1 MPVSFFF
8 IDLPLLAAS
17 FIIYERV
24 RWDVRRVRL
33 RWDRS
38 GLEGIEEFRQLMD
51 RVESYEILAHLKLGP
66 DGIEHLAEIKPHSG
80 VLDDVIEIS
89 SFDLIEVHEAD
100 ADTGT
105 FLASVNLTHT
115 LPMMMLDLEKIHLH
129 PPYGLDSE
137 GLELNFTGHSD
148 SMKRLI
154 ELLKIMM
161 PWDSISIQSVRGDGS
176 GLWEDLLTERQIEVL
191 RCAVSMGYYS
201 EERKISVKNLAESMG
216 MARSTMGGHLKQIEK
231 VIMDKVVDDLG

>member
-1 MPVSFFF
+1 M
-8 IDLPLLAAS
+8 
-17 FIIYERV
+17 
-24 RWDVRRVRL
+24 RRVRL

-38 GLEGIEEFRQLMD
+38 GLEGIEEFKQLMD
-51 RVESYEILAHLKLGP
+51 KVESYQILAHLKLGG
-66 DGIEHLAEIKPHSG
+66 DGIEHLAEIKSHSG
-80 VLDDVIEIS
+80 VLDDVMQIS
-89 SFDLIEVHEAD
+89 TFDLIEVHEKD

-137 GLELNFTGHSD
+137 GLELNFTGRSD

-161 PWDSISIQSVRGDGS
+161 PWDSISIQPVKADGQ
-176 GLWEDLLTERQIEVL
+176 GLWRNLLTERQIEVL
-191 RCAVSMGYYS
+191 RCAIDNGYYS
-201 EERKISVKNLAESMG
+201 EERKISVKDLAETMG
-216 MARSTMGGHLKQIEK
+216 MARSTMGGHLKLIENIIMGK
-231 VIMDKVVDDLG
+231 VADDLG

>member
-1 MPVSFFF
+1 M
-8 IDLPLLAAS
+8 
-17 FIIYERV
+17 
-24 RWDVRRVRL
+24 RRVRL

-51 RVESYEILAHLKLGP
+51 KVESYEILAHLKLGT

-80 VLDDVIEIS
+80 VLDDVMQIS
-89 SFDLIEVHEAD
+89 TFDLIEVHETD

-137 GLELNFTGHSD
+137 GLELNFTGRTD

-154 ELLKIMM
+154 ELLKLMM
-161 PWDSISIQSVRGDGS
+161 PWDSISIQPVRADGPR
-176 GLWEDLLTERQIEVL
+176 LWRNLLTERQVEVL
-191 RCAVSMGYYS
+191 QCAIDMGYYS
-201 EERKISVKNLAESMG
+201 EERKISVKDLAETMG
-216 MARSTMGGHLKQIEK
+216 MARSTMGGHLKLIENIIMGK
-231 VIMDKVVDDLG
+231 VADDLG

>member
-1 MPVSFFF
+1 M
-8 IDLPLLAAS
+8 
-17 FIIYERV
+17 
-24 RWDVRRVRL
+24 RRVRL

-51 RVESYEILAHLKLGP
+51 KVESYEILAHLKLGA

-80 VLDDVIEIS
+80 VLDDVMQIS
-89 SFDLIEVHEAD
+89 TFDLIEVHEAD

-115 LPMMMLDLEKIHLH
+115 LPMMMLDFEKIHLH

-137 GLELNFTGHSD
+137 GLELNFTGRSD

-154 ELLKIMM
+154 ELLKLMM
-161 PWDSISIQSVRGDGS
+161 PWDSISIQPVKAN
-176 GLWEDLLTERQIEVL
+176 GLRLWKNLLTERQIEVL
-191 RCAVSMGYYS
+191 RCAVSY
-201 EERKISVKNLAESMG
+201 
-216 MARSTMGGHLKQIEK
+216 THLTLPTTPY
-231 VIMDKVVDDLG
+231 V

>member
-1 MPVSFFF
+1 M
-8 IDLPLLAAS
+8 
-17 FIIYERV
+17 
-24 RWDVRRVRL
+24 RRVRL

-51 RVESYEILAHLKLGP
+51 KVESYEILAHLKLGT

-80 VLDDVIEIS
+80 VLDDVMQIS
-89 SFDLIEVHEAD
+89 TFDLIEVHETDAD
-100 ADTGT
+100 AGT

-137 GLELNFTGHSD
+137 GLELNFTGRTD

-154 ELLKIMM
+154 ELLKLMM
-161 PWDSISIQSVRGDGS
+161 PWDSISIQPVRADGPR
-176 GLWEDLLTERQIEVL
+176 LWRNLLTERQVEVL
-191 RCAVSMGYYS
+191 QCAIDMGYYS
-201 EERKISVKNLAESMG
+201 EERKISVKDLAETMG
-216 MARSTMGGHLKQIEK
+216 MARSTMGGHLKLIENIIMGK
-231 VIMDKVVDDLG
+231 VADDLG

>member
-1 MPVSFFF
+1 M
-8 IDLPLLAAS
+8 
-17 FIIYERV
+17 
-24 RWDVRRVRL
+24 RRVRL

-38 GLEGIEEFRQLMD
+38 GLEGIEEFKQLMD
-51 RVESYEILAHLKLGP
+51 KVESYQILAHLKLGG
-66 DGIEHLAEIKPHSG
+66 DGIEHLAEIKSHSG
-80 VLDDVIEIS
+80 VLDDVMQIS
-89 SFDLIEVHEAD
+89 TFDLIEVHEKD

-137 GLELNFTGHSD
+137 GLELNFTGRSD

-161 PWDSISIQSVRGDGS
+161 PWDSISIQPVKADGQ
-176 GLWEDLLTERQIEVL
+176 GLWRNLLTERQIEVL
-191 RCAVSMGYYS
+191 RCAIENGYYS
-201 EERKISVKNLAESMG
+201 EERKISVKDLAETMG
-216 MARSTMGGHLKQIEK
+216 MARSTMGGHLKLIENIIMGK
-231 VIMDKVVDDLG
+231 VADDLG

>member
-1 MPVSFFF
+1 M
-8 IDLPLLAAS
+8 
-17 FIIYERV
+17 
-24 RWDVRRVRL
+24 RRVRL

-51 RVESYEILAHLKLGP
+51 KVESYEILAHLKLGT

-80 VLDDVIEIS
+80 VLDDVMQIS
-89 SFDLIEVHEAD
+89 TFDLIEVHETDAD
-100 ADTGT
+100 AGT

-137 GLELNFTGHSD
+137 GLELNFTGRSD

-154 ELLKIMM
+154 ELLKLMM
-161 PWDSISIQSVRGDGS
+161 PWDSISIQSVKANGPR
-176 GLWEDLLTERQIEVL
+176 LWKNLLTERQIEVL
-191 RCAVSMGYYS
+191 RCAVDKGYYS
-201 EERKISVKNLAESMG
+201 EERKISVKDLAETMG
-216 MARSTMGGHLKQIEK
+216 MARSTMGGHLKLIENIIMGK
-231 VIMDKVVDDLG
+231 VADDLG